1 MKELGNKMK
10 CLTDEQ
16 LNNLSQKSTDSAL
29 RVEEL
34 LHIENCAECKA
45 KLTNSAAFTSAANGI
60 AESILDVVDCPEYE
74 TLSNYLDGSIQMAT
88 AQKLAAHINS
98 CPLCFTD
105 LERMRSI
112 RSQAVLRGEIV
123 VEAKGQTAKSGA
135 PMWRWVFGTSIGAAA
150 LAMIMFVMPMLQRVP
165 TSVPVAH
172 VLTEPAD
179 KNAVTPQLDARSK
192 PVGNKPAVPSAT
204 KSVAELPVKPRV
216 MVASRPDVVLKDGGL
231 QIVRKDGK
239 LVIKMDGRGGSVE
252 KLIAS
257 YVDQKLRTGK
267 VKSEPVQLAMNSI
280 AVRSAQGAY
289 TPSATAP
296 KPSSPVG
303 KVILTAQPLL
313 EWKAV
318 ELAKDYQVTVTDP
331 NGRVVYEAVTDKTR
345 VKIDMPLDRGII
357 YAWRVA
363 SRFSDE
369 SEWEISS
376 AVAFKVVSSDD
387 VKLIEAARKQMAG
400 SKLALGAVY
409 ESLQLQDE
417 AQREYK
423 SLAHRARG
431 VELLRSLNGK

>member
-1 MKELGNKMK
+1 MK

-34 LHIENCAECKA
+34 LHIENCAECRS
-45 KLTNSAAFTSAANGI
+45 KLTKSAAFVSAANGI

-74 TLSNYLDGSIQMAT
+74 TLSKYLDGSIQLAT

-105 LERMRSI
+105 VERMRSI
-112 RSQAVLRGEIV
+112 RSQAVLRGEIT
-123 VEAKGQTAKSGA
+123 VEAKGQTARSNA
-135 PMWRWVFGTSIGAAA
+135 PMWRWVFGTSMGAAA
-150 LAMIMFVMPMLQRVP
+150 LAMIMFVVPMLQRAP
-165 TSVPVAH
+165 TQVPVAYNH
-172 VLTEPAD
+172 TKPTV
-179 KNAVTPQLDARSK
+179 AVASYPKPDTQPK
-192 PVGNKPAVPSAT
+192 PVYNRPIVSEGPKH
-204 KSVAELPVKPRV
+204 VAKLPVKPEPKV
-216 MVASRPDVVLKDGGL
+216 MVASNPDVVLKDGGL

-239 LVIKMDGRGGSVE
+239 LVMKMDGHGGSVE

-289 TPSATAP
+289 TPSAIAP

-318 ELAKDYQVTVTDP
+318 DLAKDYQVTVTDP
-331 NGRVVYEAVTDKTR
+331 DGRVVYEAVTAKTR

-363 SRFSDE
+363 SRFSEE
-369 SEWEISS
+369 SDWEISS
-376 AVAFKVVSSDD
+376 AVAFKVLSSDD

-409 ESLQLQDE
+409 ESLQLHDE

-423 SLAHRARG
+423 SLAPRARG